1 MARLADLKRVSAGL
15 SELRKPHLSRI
26 IQLQNSRSPIEP
38 IASPVPAP
46 ESISQSSNDASK
58 SDITGRSDIETLV
71 NAFYERVRGDDT
83 LGFIF
88 DKVARTNWETHL
100 PNMYAFWETVLF
112 RSGGYTG
119 NPLAA
124 HAKLVPQTEMG
135 RAQFDHWLG
144 LFRGTVDDLFSGE
157 KAVHIKSCAEDMAN
171 VIYARINKVPDPRF
185 DPANLTPEQ
194 RERYARYKPTPQPTT
209 P

>member
-1 MARLADLKRVSAGL
+1 MDIVAFLMQLKESMT
-15 SELRKPHLSRI
+15 KPDISGRPEI
-26 IQLQNSRSPIEP
+26 EQL
-38 IASPVPAP
+38 V
-46 ESISQSSNDASK
+46 K
-58 SDITGRSDIETLV
+58 
-71 NAFYERVRGDDT
+71 AFYERVRGDEL

-88 DKVARTNWETHL
+88 DRVAQTNWETHL
-100 PNMYAFWETVLF
+100 PKMYAFWETVLF

-135 RAQFDHWLG
+135 RTQFDRWQK
-144 LFRGTVDDLFSGE
+144 LFRSTVDDLFAGE
-157 KAVHIKSCAEDMAN
+157 KADHIKSCAEDMAN
-171 VIYARINKVPDPRF
+171 VIHARINGVPDARF

-194 RERYARYKPTPQPTT
+194 RERYARYKSQPQPMT